1 MKVGPAGATTA
12 EEESRKKINGTKK
25 EKELK
30 EEKKKRRGMN
40 IQASTP
46 EQTLV
51 DLWNVLY

>member
-1 MKVGPAGATTA
+1 MKVGPDGATTA

-30 EEKKKRRGMN
+30 EENKKRRGMN

>member
-1 MKVGPAGATTA
+1 MVPPRQKRKA
-12 EEESRKKINGTKK
+12 EKKINGTKK